1 MLARIRRAGLL
12 ERHHDARELFWA
24 DPVPV
29 SVTISSI
36 PSPISAS
43 ISMEPPTAF
52 FTSRVENDEADLFDG
67 DRAEEEA
74 TEEDREELS
83 ETWNRRKIK
92 DCPDLPQLAK
102 TVLPHL
108 AVSFLHRGGHHQ

>member
-1 MLARIRRAGLL
+1 
-12 ERHHDARELFWA
+12 
-24 DPVPV
+24 
-29 SVTISSI
+29 
-36 PSPISAS
+36 
-43 ISMEPPTAF
+43 MEPPTAF

-83 ETWNRRKIK
+83 ETWNRREIK
-92 DCPDLPQLAK
+92 DCPDLLQLAK

-108 AVSFLHRGGHHQ
+108 AVSFLHRGGHHQRTQP